1 MLEYGRGV
9 RQNVKKAFHWYK
21 KAAEQG
27 FVEAQYTLGRM
38 YERGA
43 GIKSY
48 RPNDFQLFNFKET
61 PRRFSINSSLHGGY
75 SLSAFSDPYS
85 PHFGLG
91 QGSIETSNH
100 GYKQSSVIKQDMK
113 KAQKWYEKAA
123 EQGHPHAQVNLG
135 AMYYSQSVEQDYAKA
150 FEWTHKAAE
159 RGDGLAQ
166 LNLGVMYFNGDGVS
180 QDYVW
185 AYTWISLAKIVGEP
199 TSQNHLDI
207 LKKAMTEEQISEAEH
222 KAETWLVKHQM
233 K

>member
-9 RQNVKKAFHWYK
+9 RQNVKKAFNWYK

-48 RPNDFQLFNFKET
+48 RPYNQPTFPGESGNLKWEYSGYDYYLYSFAFKD
-61 PRRFSINSSLHGGY
+61 PYRYLYGN
-75 SLSAFSDPYS
+75 SLSN
-85 PHFGLG
+85 
-91 QGSIETSNH
+91 IETSSH

-150 FEWTHKAAE
+150 FKWTHKAAE
-159 RGDGLAQ
+159 PRR
-166 LNLGVMYFNGDGVS
+166 
-180 QDYVW
+180 W
-185 AYTWISLAKIVGEP
+185 ACPVEP
-199 TSQNHLDI
+199 WCDVFQR
-207 LKKAMTEEQISEAEH
+207 
-222 KAETWLVKHQM
+222 
-233 K
+233 